1 MMPMSEVFVD
11 TALILALLLDND
23 EHHGKAWSTLLAMRS
38 QAGLVTTRAVCLEI
52 GSALS
57 RPRHRPQAAALLTA
71 IEYDPEFEVVPLSE
85 DLYADGLSLFNSRG
99 DKAWS
104 LTDCLSFVVMR
115 QRGIT
120 HALTTDQ
127 HFRQAGFEPLLA

>member
-1 MMPMSEVFVD
+1 MNEVFVD
-11 TALILALLLDND
+11 TALVIALMLDTD
-23 EHHGKAWSTLLAMRS
+23 EHHGKAWSKILTLRS
-38 QAGLVTTRAVCLEI
+38 RARLVTTRAVCLEI
-52 GSALS
+52 GSSLS
-57 RPRHRPQAAALLTA
+57 RPRHRAQAAALLA
-71 IEYDPEFEVVPLSE
+71 SIEHDPEFEVVPLSE
-85 DLYADGLSLFNSRG
+85 DLYAEGLTLFSERE

>member
-1 MMPMSEVFVD
+1 MEMSEVFVD
-11 TALILALLLDND
+11 TAVVIALLLESD
-23 EHHGKAWSTLLAMRS
+23 EHHGRAWSKILAMRS
-38 QAGLVTTRAVCLEI
+38 QAKLVTTRAVCLEI
-52 GSALS
+52 GSSLS
-57 RPRHRPQAAALLTA
+57 RPRHRAQAAALLA
-71 IEYDPEFEVVPLSE
+71 SIEYDPEFEVVPLSE
-85 DLYADGLSLFNSRG
+85 DLYAEGLTLFSARL

-120 HALTTDQ
+120 SVLTTDQ